1 MNISDD
7 LDMVEMGMDRTGF
20 KKGIK
25 FKLDNETNPGCPQE
39 CVGDCGKV
47 GRENIYVECSDGG
60 THNSMYD
67 TVILEKGER

>member
-1 MNISDD
+1 MCNINNKTD
-7 LDMVEMGMDRTGF
+7 
-20 KKGIK
+20 
-25 FKLDNETNPGCPQE
+25 PGCPQE

-60 THNSMYD
+60 THNSMND